1 MITQAQAQALSVGTS
16 LSYADPTT
24 GTTYPVTVT
33 VNDGTNLLLIG
44 AQDSVQFILPNNPD
58 GINALSSL

>member
-1 MITQAQAQALSVGTS
+1 MITQAQARALAVGTS
-16 LSYADPTT
+16 LSYADPVT

-44 AQDSVQFILPNNPD
+44 AQGSVQFILPNNLN
-58 GINALSSL
+58 GINTLSL